1 MCVGVGGCVCGG
13 GWMCVGGWVD
23 VCVGVGGY
31 VPVHINLFLSRK
43 EMCQKHV
50 PNTVT
55 HIHTKIT
62 LVATHFQCT
71 KLGCNIDGGYVIE
84 PGSTEV
90 AFHPNSEVEGLED
103 EILGVSILDLTC
115 LMTGN

>member
-1 MCVGVGGCVCGG
+1 MSETCTQYC
-13 GWMCVGGWVD
+13 
-23 VCVGVGGY
+23 Y
-31 VPVHINLFLSRK
+31 
-43 EMCQKHV
+43 
-50 PNTVT
+50 TY
-55 HIHTKIT
+55 IHTKIT

-71 KLGCNIDGGYVIE
+71 KLGCNINGGYVIE

-103 EILGVSILDLTC
+103 EILGLSILDLTC